1 MAAYTPSAPPL
12 DPSQIGVYLQQ
23 ELYRIAR
30 SQTDPVAFVVLE
42 KLTRQPAKL
51 FDGMTVR
58 ADGTVWN
65 PGAGAGV
72 YCYYNGSWNKLG

>member
-1 MAAYTPSAPPL
+1 MAAYIPSAPPL

-30 SQTDPVAFVVLE
+30 SQTEPIAFIRRE
-42 KLTRQPAKL
+42 KLTRPPEKFGEGTEVL
-51 FDGMTVR
+51 
-58 ADGTVWN
+58 ADGVYWN